1 MFQKLT
7 TMSTY
12 GNAFIIRHFIKWTS
26 ELMLGSGQT
35 RPSGPASQL
44 FLFALLSAC
53 CCCCSGI
60 ISDEIITCA
69 EERSMM
75 DGRSFRSERRMCSAV
90 RSSSLSLAIASWED
104 WVLCTACYSSS
115 TCVCTTTSKLR
126 RGAERF
132 DSAGR
137 GLLDGSIWSH
147 YNTDSPVSRQEL
159 VAFIDVD
166 VYVPCTI
173 TAAAA
178 AALSYRV
185 RFSVL
190 AAAAAT
196 PPPPAR

>member
-1 MFQKLT
+1 MWQSLFQKLT

-35 RPSGPASQL
+35 RPSSPASQL
-44 FLFALLSAC
+44 FLFALLSA

-104 WVLCTACYSSS
+104 WVLCSTACYSSSS
-115 TCVCTTTSKLR
+115 TCVCTTTSWEEGLR
-126 RGAERF
+126 DLIRP
-132 DSAGR
+132 AG
-137 GLLDGSIWSH
+137 GSSM
-147 YNTDSPVSRQEL
+147 DQFE
-159 VAFIDVD
+159 A
-166 VYVPCTI
+166 TI
-173 TAAAA
+173 TQTLLWADK
-178 AALSYRV
+178 S
-185 RFSVL
+185 
-190 AAAAAT
+190 
-196 PPPPAR
+196 

>member
-1 MFQKLT
+1 MWQSLFQKLT

-35 RPSGPASQL
+35 RPGGPAASQL
-44 FLFALLSAC
+44 FLFALLSA

-104 WVLCTACYSSS
+104 WVLCSTACYSSS
-115 TCVCTTTSKLR
+115 TCVCTTTSWEEGLR
-126 RGAERF
+126 DLIRP
-132 DSAGR
+132 AG
-137 GLLDGSIWSH
+137 GSSM
-147 YNTDSPVSRQEL
+147 DQFE
-159 VAFIDVD
+159 A
-166 VYVPCTI
+166 TI
-173 TAAAA
+173 TQTLLWADK
-178 AALSYRV
+178 S
-185 RFSVL
+185 
-190 AAAAAT
+190 
-196 PPPPAR
+196 

>member
-1 MFQKLT
+1 MWQSLFQKLT

-26 ELMLGSGQT
+26 YELMLGSGQT
-35 RPSGPASQL
+35 RPTGPAASQL

-104 WVLCTACYSSS
+104 WVLCSTACYSSS
-115 TCVCTTTSKLR
+115 STCVCTTSKLR

-137 GLLDGSIWSH
+137 GLLDGSIWS
-147 YNTDSPVSRQEL
+147 YSSTSNTAQQ
-159 VAFIDVD
+159 
-166 VYVPCTI
+166 
-173 TAAAA
+173 
-178 AALSYRV
+178 
-185 RFSVL
+185 
-190 AAAAAT
+190 
-196 PPPPAR
+196 